1 MVICMLEG
9 SHFLH
14 ALWIAANWCSVQFQ
28 NSRIIQWFLQKDDKK
43 AIVRNSIFFRIFWGI
58 RRALSKIFYKLG
70 LNKLFVNSIFKMS
83 CIWCSFA
90 VLLAPI
96 LPTMLVLAFVLA
108 GFGSLFLSFLF
119 DRKRKMKYFSVNRYI
134 YFYAFIY
141 LFATLTSVTR
151 KASFLGGILTVC
163 FILFS
168 IVLSNAIE
176 TKKQFNVI
184 VFFFICIGVLVSFY
198 GFYQYL
204 FPSKFS
210 GVWHDVGMFET
221 INFRVYSTLENPNV
235 LGEYFL
241 IVIPF
246 SAAFC
251 INSKSWFNR
260 LFFAACSGIM
270 MVCLVLTYSRGCYI
284 GIIAAAVVF
293 LVLWDRRFIFLGI
306 GVLILLP
313 FILPETIIN
322 RFLSIGNMADSS
334 TSYRVYIWLG
344 TIAMLKDYWLCGIG
358 PGMEAFNRVYPLYA
372 YNSISAPHSHN
383 LFLQIVCDTGIVGL
397 IVFVLLIFQYYRM
410 TCGALSRENKK
421 ENKVLLIAAI
431 SSVTGFMV
439 QSMSDYTFYN
449 YRVMLLFWVCIGFG
463 MVLTKLYRL
472 KEE

>member
-1 MVICMLEG
+1 MEG

-14 ALWIAANWCSVQFQ
+14 AIWTIVNWCSNQFQ
-28 NSRIIQWFLQKDDKK
+28 NSRIIQWFLQKDQQK
-43 AIVRNSIFFRIFWGI
+43 AAVKNSIFFRIFWGL
-58 RRALSKIFYKLG
+58 RRLCSRIFYALH
-70 LNKLFVNSIFKMS
+70 LNQLFVNSIFKMS
-83 CIWCSFA
+83 FLWCSFA

-96 LPTMLVLAFVLA
+96 LPTMLVLVLVLS
-108 GFGSLFLSFLF
+108 GFGSLFLSFLYE
-119 DRKRKMKYFSVNRYI
+119 RKRKLNYFQVNRFI
-134 YFYAFIY
+134 YYYAFIY
-141 LFATLTSVTR
+141 LFATLTSMTR
-151 KASFLGGILTVC
+151 QASFLGGILTVC

-176 TKKQFNVI
+176 TKKQLNVLL
-184 VFFFICIGVLVSFY
+184 FFFICIGVLVSFY
-198 GFYQYL
+198 GFYQFM

-210 GVWHDVGMFET
+210 GVWHDVNMFDD
-221 INFRVYSTLENPNV
+221 IQFRVYSTLENPNV

-241 IVIPF
+241 LVLPF
-246 SAAFC
+246 AAAFC

-260 LFFAACSGIM
+260 IFFAGCAGIM
-270 MVCLVLTYSRGCYI
+270 MLCLVLTYSRGCYI
-284 GIIAAAVVF
+284 GIMAAVAVF

-306 GVLILLP
+306 IVLLMLP

-322 RFLSIGNMADSS
+322 RFLSIGNMDDSS

-358 PGMEAFNRVYPLYA
+358 PGTTAFNQVYPLYA

-383 LFLQIVCDTGIVGL
+383 LFLQIMCDTGIVGL
-397 IVFVLLIFQYYRM
+397 IVFIILMIQYYRM
-410 TCGALSRENKK
+410 TCGALSRETRK
-421 ENKVLLIAAI
+421 ENKLLLIASI
-431 SSVTGFMV
+431 SAVTGFMV

-463 MVLTKLYRL
+463 MILTKISRL

>member
-1 MVICMLEG
+1 MLEG

-14 ALWIAANWCSVQFQ
+14 ALWIAVNWCSVQFQ

-184 VFFFICIGVLVSFY
+184 VFFFICI
-198 GFYQYL
+198 
-204 FPSKFS
+204 
-210 GVWHDVGMFET
+210 
-221 INFRVYSTLENPNV
+221 
-235 LGEYFL
+235 
-241 IVIPF
+241 
-246 SAAFC
+246 
-251 INSKSWFNR
+251 
-260 LFFAACSGIM
+260 
-270 MVCLVLTYSRGCYI
+270 
-284 GIIAAAVVF
+284 
-293 LVLWDRRFIFLGI
+293 
-306 GVLILLP
+306 
-313 FILPETIIN
+313 
-322 RFLSIGNMADSS
+322 
-334 TSYRVYIWLG
+334 
-344 TIAMLKDYWLCGIG
+344 
-358 PGMEAFNRVYPLYA
+358 
-372 YNSISAPHSHN
+372 
-383 LFLQIVCDTGIVGL
+383 
-397 IVFVLLIFQYYRM
+397 
-410 TCGALSRENKK
+410 
-421 ENKVLLIAAI
+421 
-431 SSVTGFMV
+431 
-439 QSMSDYTFYN
+439 
-449 YRVMLLFWVCIGFG
+449 
-463 MVLTKLYRL
+463 
-472 KEE
+472 